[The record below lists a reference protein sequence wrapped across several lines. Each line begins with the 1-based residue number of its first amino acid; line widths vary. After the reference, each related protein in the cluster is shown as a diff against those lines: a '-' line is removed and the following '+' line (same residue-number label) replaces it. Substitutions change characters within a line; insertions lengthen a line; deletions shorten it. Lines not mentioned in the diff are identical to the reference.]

1 MYPGLWYRERLSS
14 IKSYCNI
21 QHKQHTIN
29 DMGVTQLVGHSSCYL
44 VGCLQLVDQQ
54 NKEKIDYL
62 VDKTAMK
69 YAVRNVIL
77 VI

>member
-1 MYPGLWYRERLSS
+1 
-14 IKSYCNI
+14 
-21 QHKQHTIN
+21 
-29 DMGVTQLVGHSSCYL
+29 MGVTQLVGHSSCYL

-54 NKEKIDYL
+54 NKENIDYL
-62 VDKTAMK
+62 VDKTAME